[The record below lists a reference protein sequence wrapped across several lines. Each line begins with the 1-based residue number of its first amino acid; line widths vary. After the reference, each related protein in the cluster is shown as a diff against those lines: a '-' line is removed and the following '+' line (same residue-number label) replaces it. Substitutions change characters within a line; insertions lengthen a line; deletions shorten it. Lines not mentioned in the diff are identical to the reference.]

1 MDSPSNTGFRID
13 PERDIE
19 LAREFMAA
27 PAGLHSPNLQRLLR
41 AMRGGPLEGK
51 YALLTTKPGHEWT
64 LMRLSGSRDVPPK
77 VLEDCVF
84 DDRDEAERVV
94 FRLRWKQ
101 HTARELEL

>member
-1 MDSPSNTGFRID
+1 MEAPSNPGFRID
-13 PERDIE
+13 PERDIA

-41 AMRGGPLEGK
+41 AMRGGPVEGK
-51 YALLTTKPGHEWT
+51 YALLTTRPGHEWT
-64 LMRLSGSRDVPPK
+64 LMQLSGSRDVPPT

-84 DDRDEAERVV
+84 DDLDEAERVV

-101 HTARELEL
+101 HTGRELGL